1 VQSIYG
7 LFLQL
12 NWKETTF
19 VRGEKIYVK
28 TSFNIPLREP
38 KEQPK
43 IKNMSMWRQIQYNVI
58 KSITSILKFSTYIIT
73 SSITRPFGLALI
85 LVLSLSTF
93 KTSIILYIIII
104 YKLDKHIHL
113 KCSCQTSTKRY
124 FLIDVLLDCNKF
136 RITYIH
142 IKQMLP
148 HDVMLFIN
156 YINILKVIF
165 YTISS
170 FRN

>member
-1 VQSIYG
+1 
-7 LFLQL
+7 
-12 NWKETTF
+12 
-19 VRGEKIYVK
+19 
-28 TSFNIPLREP
+28 
-38 KEQPK
+38 
-43 IKNMSMWRQIQYNVI
+43 M
-58 KSITSILKFSTYIIT
+58 
-73 SSITRPFGLALI
+73 
-85 LVLSLSTF
+85 
-93 KTSIILYIIII
+93 
-104 YKLDKHIHL
+104 HL
-113 KCSCQTSTKRY
+113 KCSCQTSTNRY

>member
-1 VQSIYG
+1 M
-7 LFLQL
+7 
-12 NWKETTF
+12 
-19 VRGEKIYVK
+19 
-28 TSFNIPLREP
+28 PL
-38 KEQPK
+38 
-43 IKNMSMWRQIQYNVI
+43 IS
-58 KSITSILKFSTYIIT
+58 
-73 SSITRPFGLALI
+73 
-85 LVLSLSTF
+85 
-93 KTSIILYIIII
+93 I

-165 YTISS
+165 YTTRTNVSFQYGWLLNRCDHMWRFDCKFIFIYFNRMSFWKPTTTLQKQTKITKNNSSWNLPQNPRVRSRAMEAISENDVKQLIFPS
-170 FRN
+170 